1 MKYKGTICLKIM
13 LLMLMIAL
21 SACYKQKKAGDN
33 FEDNLSNGFYVFKG
47 AIDDND
53 GLVMAIYIDSNKLYG
68 YYFHDSSGVKH
79 NVSGTIDD
87 DNFLIEEKGNDGKLK
102 ASFSARLHDKERLK
116 GAFKNTENLTQ
127 GVFKA
132 KLVELSKEGNSAYI
146 SQLNLF
152 KESTYSPNVTI
163 PKIVL
168 EEGRVADRINKQLD
182 LKSVTGISF
191 EDIQA
196 EVVKS
201 EAHHGMLHGII
212 SSDFA
217 QKYNRENILC
227 LRVVNQFLTNNH
239 STVVKFY
246 TFDLKT
252 GDQIMGKDLLNPYTT
267 KDLLALCNTLLQD
280 HIARKITEIS
290 AEEYAQNRFLFKNHK
305 FGLEHIDA
313 FYIEESTIV
322 FCYDFNFPRDKQDL
336 APNAELTF
344 SFDEIKKYL
353 NKRGPLRFM
362 FEERA
367 YKKRKNGRI

>member
-1 MKYKGTICLKIM
+1 MKNKRNVGLKILFL
-13 LLMLMIAL
+13 LLMVGL

-33 FEDNLSNGFYVFKG
+33 FEDHLDNDFYVFKG
-47 AIDDND
+47 TIDDNQ
-53 GLVMAIYIDSNKLYG
+53 GLVMAMYIDSNKLYG

-79 NVSGTIDD
+79 NISGNIDD
-87 DNFLIEEKGNDGKLK
+87 DNFVIEEIGSNAKVTFN
-102 ASFSARLHDKERLK
+102 ARLHDKERLK
-116 GAFKNTENLTQ
+116 GVFKNQNNLSQ
-127 GVFKA
+127 GLFKA
-132 KLVELSKEGNSAYI
+132 KLVELSNEGKDAYI
-146 SQLNLF
+146 AQLNLF
-152 KESTYSPNVTI
+152 KESTYSPNITI

-168 EEGRVADRINKQLD
+168 KDSRVADRINKQLD
-182 LKSVTGISF
+182 IKSITGISL

-212 SSDFA
+212 SADFA

-227 LRVVNQFLTNNH
+227 LRAVNQFLTNNH

-246 TFDLKT
+246 SFDLKT

-267 KDLLALCNTLLQD
+267 KDLLTLCNGHLQD
-280 HIARKITEIS
+280 HISRKIAEIS
-290 AEEYAQNRFLFKNHK
+290 KEEYAQNSYLFKNHK

-367 YKKRKNGRI
+367 YKKRKKARF